1 MATGVSKSDKS
12 PSKEVKKS
20 PESVKKEKKP
30 EPVVAKKPE
39 VSAKPQKNAEV
50 SEKKKATKK
59 ASPFFYCLIYRFFSM
74 F

>member
-39 VSAKPQKNAEV
+39 VSAKPQKNLEV
-50 SEKKKATKK
+50 TEKKKATKK
-59 ASPFFYCLIYRFFSM
+59 VSFFFCLIYNIQKV
-74 F
+74 